1 VRRHEADEIPIT
13 VGFLSGVPR
22 QGRIGVGDSTVYAR
36 RPCAGAEPALTVGD
50 LDRAITAVSEAT
62 GAGSAARGSTSSAML
77 CRATDEEA
85 VREAAVEVG
94 SSLGDPGCWGVTSS
108 VRKTS
113 SDPQPVIVFADDE
126 LAEDQ
131 ISERRRRTQP

>member
-22 QGRIGVGDSTVYAR
+22 PGRIGVGDSTVYAR

-62 GAGSAARGSTSSAML
+62 GAGCAPRGEHIL
-77 CRATDEEA
+77 GDLFCRATDEEA
-85 VREAAVEVG
+85 GFVKWR
-94 SSLGDPGCWGVTSS
+94 
-108 VRKTS
+108 
-113 SDPQPVIVFADDE
+113 
-126 LAEDQ
+126 
-131 ISERRRRTQP
+131 